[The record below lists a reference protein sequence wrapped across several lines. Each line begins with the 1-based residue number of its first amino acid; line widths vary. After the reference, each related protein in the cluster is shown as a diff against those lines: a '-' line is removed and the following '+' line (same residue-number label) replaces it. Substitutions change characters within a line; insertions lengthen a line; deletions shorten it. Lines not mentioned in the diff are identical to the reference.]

1 MPHMQMETDMGR
13 PLIQWRAVFGGAVL
27 GLGALLLFGS
37 LWLALAVQEEV
48 ATVADNMDWYL
59 GGTAIFAALLGGF
72 LAGWLSGIRG
82 IAQGIVNGSSVWALV
97 ILGTVA
103 IGIPAAFAEL
113 SPQEITGL
121 PGEATWPTFWSLL
134 IGLGAAALGGMLG
147 GMIPRAAMRTTA
159 TTYERDHEHDDAR
172 GRAPEYERGAYE
184 RTPYEREYEREPVAY
199 EREPGAYEGEPEA
212 YERESEAERNRRE
225 AQRLE
230 NESERLR
237 QEAERRRR
245 AS

>member
-13 PLIQWRAVFGGAVL
+13 PLIQWRAIFGGAVL

-37 LWLALAVQEEV
+37 FWLALAVQEDV
-48 ATVADNMDWYL
+48 TTVADNMDWYL
-59 GGTAIFAALLGGF
+59 GGTAIFAVLLGGF

-82 IAQGIVNGSSVWALV
+82 VAQGIVNGSTVWALV
-97 ILGTVA
+97 VLGTVA
-103 IGIPAAFAEL
+103 IGIPAAFAQL

-121 PGEATWPTFWSLL
+121 PGEATWATFWSLL
-134 IGLGAAALGGMLG
+134 IGLGAAAIGGMVG
-147 GMIPRAAMRTTA
+147 GMIPRAAMRTAA
-159 TTYERDHEHDDAR
+159 TTYERDHEHDYGR
-172 GRAPEYERGAYE
+172 GREREYERGA
-184 RTPYEREYEREPVAY
+184 YEREPVAY
-199 EREPGAYEGEPEA
+199 EREQGAYEGEPEA